1 MTKRGMIQLKKIAE
15 FFKNKGY
22 SVFDILIRCSIEHTE
37 IPGDRYFSG
46 DLSDL
51 LSLEMT
57 NYAALWNTMEKIGLL
72 RINNP
77 I

>member
-22 SVFDILIRCSIEHTE
+22 SVFDILIRCPIEHTE

-46 DLSDL
+46 DLSD
-51 LSLEMT
+51 S
-57 NYAALWNTMEKIGLL
+57 Y
-72 RINNP
+72 R
-77 I
+77 